1 MKQLFNFIKLAKSKT
16 PKVGRKIS
24 KIGFGIG
31 GFGLALEFTDAQ
43 LIEFIPEEH
52 RIYFIFMKHAMQ
64 VVGLLLVG
72 GGVASTEDNPDNII
86 TDEK

>member
-31 GFGLALEFTDAQ
+31 GVGLALEFTDAQ
-43 LIEFIPEEH
+43 LIEYIPEEH
-52 RIYFIFMKHAMQ
+52 RIYFIVMKHAMQ
-64 VVGLLLVG
+64 IVGLLFVG
-72 GGVASTEDNPDNII
+72 GGVASTESNPDEII
-86 TDEK
+86 EE